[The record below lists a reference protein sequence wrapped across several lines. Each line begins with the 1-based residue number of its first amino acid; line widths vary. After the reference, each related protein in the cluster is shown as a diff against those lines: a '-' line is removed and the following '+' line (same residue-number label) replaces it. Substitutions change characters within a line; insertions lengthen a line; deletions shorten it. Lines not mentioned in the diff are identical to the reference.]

1 MGETDCAGEP
11 FFRIIVSETDLQ
23 FDSLNKLSLLSFS
36 NQFADGFLQ
45 ELGIDLGHLNEW

>member
-1 MGETDCAGEP
+1 MGETDSAGEP

-45 ELGIDLGHLNEW
+45 ELSIDLGHLNEW